1 MKLLQFQIDAF
12 ASRVFEGNPATV
24 VPVTEW
30 LPDDLMQQIAM
41 ENQLSETAFFVP
53 EGDRFLLRWF
63 TPAKEVDLCGHATLA
78 TAHAL
83 FSEMGHPGDS
93 IEFLTRSGVL
103 TVKKVNSQLEMTFP
117 LDTLEADESFR
128 ELVSDMIGAPVIE
141 LWAGREDWL
150 AVIESEATLKAIQPD
165 RRLLSKQE
173 RRGLIVTAK
182 GESAEVVSRCFYPK
196 LGIDEDPVTG
206 SAHTTLAAYWC
217 GQLGKSE
224 FSARQISSRG
234 GEVHCRLEGE
244 SVFLS
249 GTAKTF
255 LRGEIEVEI

>member
-1 MKLLQFQIDAF
+1 
-12 ASRVFEGNPATV
+12 
-24 VPVTEW
+24 
-30 LPDDLMQQIAM
+30 
-41 ENQLSETAFFVP
+41 
-53 EGDRFLLRWF
+53 
-63 TPAKEVDLCGHATLA
+63 
-78 TAHAL
+78 
-83 FSEMGHPGDS
+83 
-93 IEFLTRSGVL
+93 
-103 TVKKVNSQLEMTFP
+103 
-117 LDTLEADESFR
+117 
-128 ELVSDMIGAPVIE
+128 